1 MAKVLIIG
9 AGGVSSVAVHKCA
22 QASDVFSEICL
33 ASRTKSKCDAI
44 AAQLKRPIRTE
55 QVDADNVP
63 ELVALINDFKP
74 DVVLNLALPYQ
85 DLHVMDACL
94 ETGVHYVDSANYE
107 PLDEA
112 HFEYSW
118 QWAYQD
124 RFKEKGIM
132 ALLGSGF
139 DPGVTNVYCAYAAK
153 HHFDTIE
160 TLDIID
166 ANAADNGHPFATN
179 FNPEINIREVTAPGK
194 YWTEKTG
201 FIETAPMEYSKVY
214 DFPAGIGPKKIYLL
228 WHEELESLVP
238 FLRKKGL
245 REARFWMTFS
255 DNYLKHLEV
264 LQNVGMTGI
273 EPVMYEGKEID
284 FPFEVEDVENVEM
297 YHYDG
302 VPASAEKKVVVA
314 ENDIKTL
321 YDKFKG
327 LSLKDKTT
335 EETAGA
341 DVTSFRFN
349 LSDGTSYDL
358 IYACYGVKNG
368 ELKSAAGGFKYFTS
382 ADIGSYWNNL
392 NTELEAI
399 PINESELP

>member
-1 MAKVLIIG
+1 MRRTNSG
-9 AGGVSSVAVHKCA
+9 AFK
-22 QASDVFSEICL
+22 
-33 ASRTKSKCDAI
+33 
-44 AAQLKRPIRTE
+44 
-55 QVDADNVP
+55 N
-63 ELVALINDFKP
+63 KP
-74 DVVLNLALPYQ
+74 DII
-85 DLHVMDACL
+85 L
-94 ETGVHYVDSANYE
+94 ETAKLDSTLYNQNEMRYPPINIAYE
-107 PLDEA
+107 PV
-112 HFEYSW
+112 
-118 QWAYQD
+118 
-124 RFKEKGIM
+124 K
-132 ALLGSGF
+132 
-139 DPGVTNVYCAYAAK
+139 
-153 HHFDTIE
+153 
-160 TLDIID
+160 
-166 ANAADNGHPFATN
+166 
-179 FNPEINIREVTAPGK
+179 
-194 YWTEKTG
+194 
-201 FIETAPMEYSKVY
+201 
-214 DFPAGIGPKKIYLL
+214 
-228 WHEELESLVP
+228 
-238 FLRKKGL
+238 
-245 REARFWMTFS
+245 
-255 DNYLKHLEV
+255 
-264 LQNVGMTGI
+264 
-273 EPVMYEGKEID
+273 ID
-284 FPFEVEDVENVEM
+284 FPFEVEDVESVEM